1 MSQSKRN
8 YRVLSPTLLITLLT
22 GAGLSMAASPVFAIE
37 PGADWVKG
45 RILVQPRAGLDATEL
60 DKVLK
65 PHGGRSQRKIEG
77 INVHIVELPAAASET
92 AVVNSL
98 KKQRHIK
105 FAELDY
111 ILHAD
116 KTANDPYAPS
126 EWHLSKMQVASA
138 WDISLGNGVTVAIL
152 DTGVDAA
159 HPDLAGQLVSGW
171 NMFDNNADTTDV
183 YGHGTM
189 VAGVVGAASD
199 NVIGV
204 SSFAWQAK
212 IMPVRISGLDGMASI
227 STIANGL
234 VWAADHGARVA
245 NISYAVSGYATVQ
258 ISAQYM
264 KNKGG
269 VTVVSAGNSGSLDS
283 SVANDTMI
291 SVSATDSNDVVTSW
305 STYGPFVDVSAPGA
319 GIWTTTRGG
328 GYSAVSGTSFSSP
341 ATAGTVT
348 MMMAANPKLGPVD
361 VGNLLKSTA
370 VDLGTFGWDQYY
382 GYGRVNTFAAV
393 QAAALAVPVDSIAPA
408 VSIVSPVNNATVSG
422 WVSVDASAS
431 DNVGVTHVDLLVN
444 GTLVANDNSS
454 PFLFSW
460 DSTKTPDGVVKL
472 AAYAYDAAGNYSAS
486 STVALNVKNTNVQ
499 NTVDT
504 TPPTVIISNPVNC
517 SKVVLKVTISASA
530 KDNVGV
536 ANTSLYIDGKR
547 VTSVTG
553 GSLAYTWNTRKVSTG
568 THTIGVTAVDTSGN
582 TVTSFV
588 QVSK

>member
-1 MSQSKRN
+1 MSQSKHN
-8 YRVLSPTLLITLLT
+8 FRVLSPTLLITLLT
-22 GAGLSMAASPVFAIE
+22 GIGLSMAASPVFAIE
-37 PGADWVKG
+37 PGAGWVKG

-60 DKVLK
+60 DKVFK
-65 PHGGRSQRKIEG
+65 PHGGRSQRRIAG
-77 INVHIVELPAAASET
+77 LNVHVVELPASASET

-98 KKQRHIK
+98 KKHRHIK

-111 ILHAD
+111 LLKAD
-116 KTANDPYAPS
+116 ITASDPYAPS
-126 EWHLSKMQVASA
+126 EWHLNKMQVASA

-152 DTGVDAA
+152 DTGVDAT
-159 HPDLAGQLVSGW
+159 HPDLAGQLVPGW
-171 NMFDNNADTTDV
+171 NMYDNNADTTDV

-189 VAGVVGAASD
+189 VAGVVGAAS
-199 NVIGV
+199 NNAIGV

-212 IMPVRISGLDGMASI
+212 IMPVRISGTDGMASI

-234 VWAADHGARVA
+234 VWAADHGARIA

-258 ISAQYM
+258 NSAQYM

-269 VTVVSAGNSGSLDS
+269 VTVVSAGNSGTLDGS
-283 SVANDTMI
+283 AANDTMI
-291 SVSATDSNDVVTSW
+291 SVSATDSNDVKTSW

-348 MMMAANPKLGPVD
+348 LMMAANPKLGPVD
-361 VGNLLKSTA
+361 LGNLLRSTA
-370 VDLGTFGWDQYY
+370 VDLGAFGWDQYY

-393 QAAALAVPVDSIAPA
+393 QAAALAVPVDSTAPV

-431 DNVGVTHVDLLVN
+431 DNVGVAHVDLLVN
-444 GTLVANDNSS
+444 GTLVASDNSS

-460 DSTKTPDGVVKL
+460 DSTKTPDGAVKL
-472 AAYAYDAAGNYSAS
+472 ATYAYDAAGNYSAS

-504 TPPTVIISNPVNC
+504 TPPTVIISNPVNG
-517 SKVVLKVTISASA
+517 SKVGLKVTISASA

-553 GSLAYTWNTRKVSTG
+553 GSLAYTWNTRRVITG

-582 TVTSFV
+582 TVTSFD

>member
-1 MSQSKRN
+1 MNQPKRKF
-8 YRVLSPTLLITLLT
+8 RVLSPTLLITLLT

-37 PGADWVKG
+37 SGTGWVKG
-45 RILVQPRAGLDATEL
+45 RILVQPRAGLDAAEL

-65 PHGGRSQRKIEG
+65 PHGGRSLRKING
-77 INVHIVELPAAASET
+77 INVHIIELPAAASET

-98 KKQRHIK
+98 KKHRHIK

-126 EWHLSKMQVASA
+126 EWHLNKMQVASA

-152 DTGVDAA
+152 DTGVDAT
-159 HPDLAGQLVSGW
+159 HPDLAGQLVPGW

-189 VAGVVGAASD
+189 VAGVVGAAS
-199 NVIGV
+199 NNAIGV

-234 VWAADHGARVA
+234 VWAADHSARVA
-245 NISYAVSGYATVQ
+245 NISYAVSGYSTVQ
-258 ISAQYM
+258 NSAQYM

-269 VTVVSAGNSGSLDS
+269 ITVVSSGNSGSLDS

-370 VDLGTFGWDQYY
+370 VDIGASGWDQYY

-393 QAAALAVPVDSIAPA
+393 QAAALAVPGDSTAPV

-431 DNVGVTHVDLLVN
+431 DNVGVAHVDLLAN
-444 GTLVANDNSS
+444 NTMVASDNSS

-472 AAYAYDAAGNYSAS
+472 VAYAYDVAGNYSAS
-486 STVALNVKNTNVQ
+486 STVVLNVKNTNVQ

-504 TPPTVIISNPVNC
+504 TPPTVIISNPVNG
-517 SKVVLKVTISASA
+517 SKVGLKVTISASA

-536 ANTSLYIDGKR
+536 ANTSLYIDGKL

-553 GSLAYTWNTRKVSTG
+553 GSLAYSWNTRKVSSG

-582 TVTSFV
+582 TVTNFV

>member
-1 MSQSKRN
+1 MSQSEHN
-8 YRVLSPTLLITLLT
+8 FRVFYHPLLLTLLT
-22 GAGLSMAASPVFAIE
+22 GIGLGMATSPVFAIE

-65 PHGGRSQRKIEG
+65 PHGGRSLRKIEG

-92 AVVNSL
+92 GVVNSL
-98 KKQRHIK
+98 KKHRHIK

-126 EWHLSKMQVASA
+126 EWHLNKMQVASA
-138 WDISLGNGVTVAIL
+138 WDISLGNGITVAIL
-152 DTGVDAA
+152 DTGVDAT
-159 HPDLAGQLVSGW
+159 HPDLAGQLVPGW

-199 NVIGV
+199 NAIGV

-245 NISYAVSGYATVQ
+245 NISYAVSGYSTVQ
-258 ISAQYM
+258 TSAQYM

-269 VTVVSAGNSGSLDS
+269 VTVVSAGNSGALDNS
-283 SVANDTMI
+283 PASETMI
-291 SVSATDSNDVVTSW
+291 SVSATDSNDARTSW
-305 STYGPFVDVSAPGA
+305 STYGPFVDFSAPGV

-348 MMMAANPKLGPVD
+348 LMMAANPQLSPVD
-361 VGNLLKSTA
+361 VANLLKSTA
-370 VDLGTFGWDQYY
+370 VDLGVVGWDQYY

-393 QAAALAVPVDSIAPA
+393 QASALSVPGDSTAPV
-408 VSIVSPVNNATVSG
+408 VSIGSPGNNSTVSG

-444 GTLVANDNSS
+444 GNLAASDSAT

-460 DSTKTPDGVVKL
+460 DSTKTPDGVAQLV
-472 AAYAYDAAGNYSAS
+472 AYAYDAAGNYSAS
-486 STVALNVKNTNVQ
+486 SAVALNVKNA
-499 NTVDT
+499 VDT
-504 TPPTVIISNPVNC
+504 TPPTVTISNPVNGG
-517 SKVVLKVTISASA
+517 KIRRQVTISASA
-530 KDNVGV
+530 TDNVGV
-536 ANTSLYIDGKR
+536 ANTSLYIDGSLR
-547 VTSVTG
+547 STVNG
-553 GSLAYTWNTRKVSTG
+553 GSLSFGWNASQVTPG
-568 THTIGVTAVDTSGN
+568 THTISVKAVDTSGN
-582 TVTSFV
+582 ATTNTI
-588 QVSK
+588 QVYRG